1 MESEDLAASSPP
13 AQETKPADEAT
24 MTSFLHTVDNYRIL
38 KRGEVVEGVV
48 VRVNTGEILV
58 DIGAKTEGIIHVAEG
73 SDSPTSGLTAG
84 DKLLVYVVIPEN
96 REGVSVLSLA
106 RAQAERDWRAAQQ
119 LNEEGS
125 AFDGEVI
132 GFNKGGLI
140 VRFGEVRGFVPASQ
154 VVELRAGD
162 RDQLETRLSK
172 MIGRRLKLKVIEI
185 DRARNRLILSEKSAH
200 REWRAEM
207 RDKLLEEL
215 SEGEL
220 RHGRVTSLCDFGA
233 FVDLGGIDGLVHISE
248 LAWRSVGHPSEV
260 LQVGNEV
267 DVCVLGVDRE
277 KRRVALSIKRTK
289 PEPWLEAVSQ
299 FSAGQLLTA
308 TVTKLVAFGA
318 FARVAEGVEGLIH
331 ISELA
336 TERIGHPKQVLQVGD
351 TVMVRVLSVDAARR
365 RLSLSLRQARQLD
378 EASGEA
384 APPHAEPTECAPGL
398 TPDAQQSAE
407 DQKHWGA
414 AAAGEAAPRDAESA
428 ESAPGLTPDALQST
442 EDHKHLGAAAA
453 GEAAPRDAESAES
466 VPGLTPDAPLA
477 AEDQKHL
484 GAAAAGEAAQ
494 QDAQSAESVPEST
507 PDGQPA
513 TPEKNGG
520 EESVPHQ

>member
-1 MESEDLAASSPP
+1 MESEVLAAPSPL
-13 AQETKPADEAT
+13 AQEAKPADEAT
-24 MTSFLHTVDNYRIL
+24 MTSFLHTVDTYRIL

-48 VRVNTGEILV
+48 VRLNAGEILV
-58 DIGAKTEGIIHVAEG
+58 DIGAKTEGIIHVVEG
-73 SDSPTSGLTAG
+73 SESPTSGLTVG

-96 REGVSVLSLA
+96 REGVAVLSLA
-106 RAQAERDWRAAQQ
+106 RAQAERDWRTAQQ
-119 LNEEGS
+119 LNEEGA

-154 VVELRAGD
+154 VVELRAGE

-185 DRARNRLILSEKSAH
+185 DRARNRLILSEKAAH

-207 RDKLLEEL
+207 RDRLLDEL

-248 LAWRSVGHPSEV
+248 LAWRSVGHPSEL

-267 DVCVLGVDRE
+267 DVYVLGVDRE

-299 FSAGQLLTA
+299 FSAGQILTA

-336 TERIGHPKQVLQVGD
+336 NERIGHPKQVLQVGD

-365 RLSLSLRQARQLD
+365 RLSLSLRQAHQLD
-378 EASGEA
+378 ETGGQ
-384 APPHAEPTECAPGL
+384 AP
-398 TPDAQQSAE
+398 
-407 DQKHWGA
+407 
-414 AAAGEAAPRDAESA
+414 AGDNMPSSDVSTD
-428 ESAPGLTPDALQST
+428 SAPELASAASQATT
-442 EDHKHLGAAAA
+442 EQIDG
-453 GEAAPRDAESAES
+453 DES
-466 VPGLTPDAPLA
+466 VPG
-477 AEDQKHL
+477 Q
-484 GAAAAGEAAQ
+484 
-494 QDAQSAESVPEST
+494 
-507 PDGQPA
+507 
-513 TPEKNGG
+513 
-520 EESVPHQ
+520 

>member
-1 MESEDLAASSPP
+1 MESEELAAPSPL
-13 AQETKPADEAT
+13 AQEAKPADEAT
-24 MTSFLHTVDNYRIL
+24 MTSFLHTVETYRIL

-48 VRVNTGEILV
+48 VRLNSGEILV

-73 SDSPTSGLTAG
+73 SESSTSGLTVG

-96 REGVSVLSLA
+96 REGVAVLSLA

-119 LNEEGS
+119 LNEEGA

-154 VVELRAGD
+154 VVELRAGE
-162 RDQLETRLSK
+162 RDQLEARLSK

-185 DRARNRLILSEKSAH
+185 DRARNRLILSEKAAH

-207 RDKLLEEL
+207 RDRLLDEL
-215 SEGEL
+215 TEGEL

-260 LQVGNEV
+260 LQVGSEV
-267 DVCVLGVDRE
+267 DVYVLGVDRE

-299 FSAGQLLTA
+299 FSPGQVLASTI
-308 TVTKLVAFGA
+308 TKLVAFGA

-336 TERIGHPKQVLQVGD
+336 NERIGHPKQVLQLGD

-365 RLSLSLRQARQLD
+365 RLSLSLRQAQQTD
-378 EASGEA
+378 ETSGQ
-384 APPHAEPTECAPGL
+384 APVTDHAPSSDVSIGCAPEL
-398 TPDAQQSAE
+398 PP
-407 DQKHWGA
+407 A
-414 AAAGEAAPRDAESA
+414 AAQAVEEQISGD
-428 ESAPGLTPDALQST
+428 
-442 EDHKHLGAAAA
+442 
-453 GEAAPRDAESAES
+453 ES
-466 VPGLTPDAPLA
+466 VPG
-477 AEDQKHL
+477 
-484 GAAAAGEAAQ
+484 G
-494 QDAQSAESVPEST
+494 
-507 PDGQPA
+507 
-513 TPEKNGG
+513 
-520 EESVPHQ
+520 

>member
-1 MESEDLAASSPP
+1 MESEVLAAPSLL
-13 AQETKPADEAT
+13 AQEAKPADEAT
-24 MTSFLHTVDNYRIL
+24 MTSFLHTVDTYRIL

-48 VRVNTGEILV
+48 VRLNAGEILV
-58 DIGAKTEGIIHVAEG
+58 DIGAKTEGIIHVVEG
-73 SDSPTSGLTAG
+73 SESPTSGLTVG

-96 REGVSVLSLA
+96 REGVAVLSLA
-106 RAQAERDWRAAQQ
+106 RAQAERDWRTAQQ
-119 LNEEGS
+119 LNEEGA

-154 VVELRAGD
+154 VVELRAGE

-185 DRARNRLILSEKSAH
+185 DRARNRLILSEKAAH

-207 RDKLLEEL
+207 RDRLLDEL

-248 LAWRSVGHPSEV
+248 LAWRSVGHPSEL

-267 DVCVLGVDRE
+267 DVYVLGVDRE
-277 KRRVALSIKRTK
+277 KRRVALR
-289 PEPWLEAVSQ
+289 LEAVSQ
-299 FSAGQLLTA
+299 FSAGQILTA

-336 TERIGHPKQVLQVGD
+336 NERIGHPKQVLQVGD

-365 RLSLSLRQARQLD
+365 RLSLSLRQAHQLD
-378 EASGEA
+378 ETGGQ
-384 APPHAEPTECAPGL
+384 AP
-398 TPDAQQSAE
+398 
-407 DQKHWGA
+407 
-414 AAAGEAAPRDAESA
+414 AGDNMPSSDVSTD
-428 ESAPGLTPDALQST
+428 SAPELASAASQATT
-442 EDHKHLGAAAA
+442 EQIDG
-453 GEAAPRDAESAES
+453 DES
-466 VPGLTPDAPLA
+466 VPG
-477 AEDQKHL
+477 Q
-484 GAAAAGEAAQ
+484 
-494 QDAQSAESVPEST
+494 
-507 PDGQPA
+507 
-513 TPEKNGG
+513 
-520 EESVPHQ
+520 

>member
-1 MESEDLAASSPP
+1 MEIEELAAASPQ
-13 AQETKPADEAT
+13 AQEAKPAEEAT

-58 DIGAKTEGIIHVAEG
+58 DIGAKTEGIIHVQEG
-73 SDSPTSGLTAG
+73 TESPTADLAVG
-84 DKLLVYVVIPEN
+84 DKLLVYVAIPEN
-96 REGVSVLSLA
+96 RAGVAVLSLA

-162 RDQLETRLSK
+162 RDQLEARLSK
-172 MIGRRLKLKVIEI
+172 MIGRRLRLKIIEI
-185 DRARNRLILSEKSAH
+185 DRARNRLILSEKAAH

-207 RDKLLEEL
+207 RDRLLEEL
-215 SEGEL
+215 TEGEL

-260 LQVGNEV
+260 LQVGSEV
-267 DVCVLGVDRE
+267 DVYVLGVDRE

-299 FSAGQLLTA
+299 FAPGQLLTA

-336 TERIGHPKQVLQVGD
+336 NERIGHPKQVLQVGD
-351 TVMVRVLSVDAARR
+351 TVMVRELSVDAARR
-365 RLSLSLRQARQLD
+365 RLSLSLRQAHQLD
-378 EASGEA
+378 EISGEA
-384 APPHAEPTECAPGL
+384 SAGADTRPA
-398 TPDAQQSAE
+398 DASA
-407 DQKHWGA
+407 D
-414 AAAGEAAPRDAESA
+414 
-428 ESAPGLTPDALQST
+428 SAP
-442 EDHKHLGAAAA
+442 E
-453 GEAAPRDAESAES
+453 
-466 VPGLTPDAPLA
+466 LA
-477 AEDQKHL
+477 
-484 GAAAAGEAAQ
+484 
-494 QDAQSAESVPEST
+494 QDAQEATEEQHDWGESIP
-507 PDGQPA
+507 GQ
-513 TPEKNGG
+513 
-520 EESVPHQ
+520 

>member
-1 MESEDLAASSPP
+1 MDSEVLAAPSHL
-13 AQETKPADEAT
+13 AQEAKPADEAT
-24 MTSFLHTVDNYRIL
+24 MTSFLHTVDTYRVL

-48 VRVNTGEILV
+48 VRLNAGEILV

-73 SDSPTSGLTAG
+73 SESAVNGLTVG

-96 REGVSVLSLA
+96 REGVAVLSLA

-119 LNEEGS
+119 LNEEGA

-154 VVELRAGD
+154 VVELRAGE
-162 RDQLETRLSK
+162 RDQLEARLAK

-185 DRARNRLILSEKSAH
+185 DRARNRLILSEKAAH

-207 RDKLLEEL
+207 RDKLLDEL

-248 LAWRSVGHPSEV
+248 LAWRSLGHPSEV

-267 DVCVLGVDRE
+267 DVYVLGVDRE

-289 PEPWLEAVSQ
+289 PEPWLEAVSE
-299 FSAGQLLTA
+299 FSPGQTLAA

-336 TERIGHPKQVLQVGD
+336 NERIGHPKQVLQVGD
-351 TVMVRVLSVDAARR
+351 TVIVRVLNVDASRR
-365 RLSLSLRQARQLD
+365 RLSLSLRQAHQLD
-378 EASGEA
+378 ETGNQAQTDDSTPA
-384 APPHAEPTECAPGL
+384 ADVSAGSAQEPP
-398 TPDAQQSAE
+398 
-407 DQKHWGA
+407 A
-414 AAAGEAAPRDAESA
+414 AVS
-428 ESAPGLTPDALQST
+428 Q
-442 EDHKHLGAAAA
+442 
-453 GEAAPRDAESAES
+453 
-466 VPGLTPDAPLA
+466 APL
-477 AEDQKHL
+477 ELVD
-484 GAAAAGEAAQ
+484 G
-494 QDAQSAESVPEST
+494 DESGP
-507 PDGQPA
+507 GQ
-513 TPEKNGG
+513 
-520 EESVPHQ
+520 